1 MRVLL
6 DESIPQRLRN
16 DLSGHSVSTVIECG
30 WAGMRNGELLALA
43 AQSFDVFVT
52 SGQNLEFQ
60 QNLLT
65 LPIAVMVLVAPD
77 NRLATLQA
85 LVPVLRAEL
94 DDIEPCKLV
103 SVRAK
108 S

>member
-1 MRVLL
+1 MRILL

-16 DLSGHSVSTVIECG
+16 DLHSHSVSTVMECG

-43 AQSFDVFVT
+43 ARSFDVFVT
-52 SGQNLEFQ
+52 SDRNLEFQ

-77 NRLATLQA
+77 NRLPTLQS
-85 LVPVLRAEL
+85 LVPVLLAEL
-94 DDIEPCKLV
+94 DDIEPCRLV
-103 SVRAK
+103 NVRAQ